1 MTSPLP
7 RGSGSPPSSSAEGTL
22 PAGAR
27 GSGAA
32 WRRRGA
38 ILLFTGPF
46 FALFAAVVVAPL
58 SYAVYL
64 SLFSEKSSGL
74 GFGGAETVFVGLG
87 NYLDTLQ
94 DTAFTD
100 GFLVILGYCV
110 LYIPLMIGGALALA
124 LLLDSGVARF
134 GKLFQVALFMPH
146 IVPGVIAGLIWLYL
160 YLPGISPI
168 VDVLGE
174 VDFLGGG
181 HVLGSVVNIALWEW
195 IGYNM
200 IIYFAALQ
208 AIPAEVIEAARM
220 DGAGPLRIALQ
231 VKVPLIRGAVITT
244 LLFTIIGSLQLFT
257 EPMVLD
263 SVSDGVVSTWTPNMY
278 AYNEAFGNNDYGQ
291 AGAASIILAL
301 LAAVLSYGVT
311 KWGNR
316 R

>member
-1 MTSPLP
+1 MRYGGPYQIGEMEMT
-7 RGSGSPPSSSAEGTL
+7 ADTQ
-22 PAGAR
+22 AR
-27 GSGAA
+27 APGDA

-38 ILLFTGPF
+38 ITLFVGPF
-46 FALFAAVVVAPL
+46 FALFAAVIVAPL
-58 SYAVYL
+58 AYAVYL

-87 NYLDTLQ
+87 NYLDTLA
-94 DTAFTD
+94 DRAFTD
-100 GFLVILGYCV
+100 GFLIILGYC
-110 LYIPLMIGGALALA
+110 LFYIPLMIGGALGLA
-124 LLLDSGVARF
+124 LLLDSGLARAKKF
-134 GKLFQVALFMPH
+134 FQLALFMPH

-168 VDVLGE
+168 VDLLGG
-174 VDFLGGG
+174 VNFLGGDQ
-181 HVLGSVVNIALWEW
+181 VLGSVVNIALWEW
-195 IGYNM
+195 VGYNI

-208 AIPAEVIEAARM
+208 AIPAEVLEAARM
-220 DGAGPLRIALQ
+220 DGAGAIRTALS

-244 LLFTIIGSLQLFT
+244 VLFTIIGSLQLFT

-263 SVSDGVVSTWTPNMY
+263 NVSDGIVSTWTPNMY

-301 LAAVLSYGVT
+301 LAAVLSYVVT
-311 KWGNR
+311 RWGNR